1 MLDLHYGDKVVWYV
15 LEDQTTKQ
23 RYAAFRKVSPE
34 ELLSFP

>member
-1 MLDLHYGDKVVWYV
+1 MLGLHYGDKLVWYM
-15 LEDQTTKQ
+15 LEGQTTKQ